1 MQEVTTQAPFYLDWK
16 FWSVVVSFLALA
28 LSQLPP
34 IHIMLRRAK
43 LDVEA
48 YSRIHLTHRVGNPN
62 AQLHLI
68 ISNIGGREVKVKSI
82 AINFKRGNE
91 DQFTLPAQNYL
102 QEPGD
107 KDTVLLTSF
116 KLKPKDE
123 WAHIVNFLNFFSRTH
138 EKSLRQL
145 ESNLKNDIFEKK
157 ALTENKDKVV
167 EAEAVNVQPIT
178 AFFHDKFRWEPGEYE
193 LSLEIQTEPQHAD
206 VSKRYRVTLFE
217 SDSTELRSYSE
228 DYKYGA
234 GVFWNTE
241 RHTGL
246 ILPLIEA

>member
-1 MQEVTTQAPFYLDWK
+1 MVETMTQAPFYLDWK
-16 FWSVVVSFLALA
+16 FWAVVVSFLALV

-48 YSRIHLTHRVGNPN
+48 YSRIHFTHRVGNPN

-68 ISNIGGREVKVKSI
+68 VSNVGGREIKIKSI
-82 AINFKRGNE
+82 ALHFKRGND
-91 DQFTLPAQNYL
+91 DQVTLPAQNYL

-123 WAHIVNFLNFFSRTH
+123 WAHIANFLNFFSRTD
-138 EKSLRQL
+138 EKTFRQL

-157 ALTENKDKVV
+157 ELPENKDTVV
-167 EAEAVNVQPIT
+167 EADTENVQPIIE
-178 AFFHDKFRWEPGEYE
+178 FFHRKFRWEPGEYE
-193 LSLEIQTEPQHAD
+193 ISLEIKTEPQHAS

-217 SDSTELRSYSE
+217 SDSAELKSYSD

-234 GVFWNTE
+234 GVYWNNS

>member
-1 MQEVTTQAPFYLDWK
+1 MAQTPFYFDWT
-16 FWSVVVSFLALA
+16 FWAVVFSFLALA

-34 IHIMLRRAK
+34 IHVMFRRAK

-68 ISNIGGREVKVKSI
+68 VSNVGGREVKVKSI
-82 AINFKRGNE
+82 VLHFKRGND

-102 QEPGD
+102 QAPGD

-123 WAHIVNFLNFFSRTH
+123 WAHIVTFLNFFSRTD
-138 EKSLRQL
+138 EKAFRQI

-157 ALTENKDKVV
+157 ELPANKDKIV
-167 EAEAVNVQPIT
+167 EAAPGNIQPVIE
-178 AFFHDKFRWEPGEYE
+178 FFQHKFRWEPGEYE
-193 LSLEIQTEPQHAD
+193 ITLEIKTEPQHAT
-206 VSKRYRVTLFE
+206 VLKCYRVTLFE
-217 SDSTELRSYSE
+217 SDSAELLSYAE
-228 DYKYGA
+228 DYKVGA
-234 GVFWNTE
+234 GVYWHIE

-246 ILPLIEA
+246 ILPLTEA